1 MLSKIAKIISTIFHP
16 FIFCWFTLSILI
28 STDSHLATLD
38 KIFFWAI
45 AIIFS
50 SLATIIFVYDLK
62 SKGIIESVD
71 IDSKDER
78 IKPFLVG
85 GISNLIG
92 FLLLR
97 FFDAPHII
105 QGLLF
110 SCTAISF
117 LLLILTR
124 WWKISVHATG
134 ISVFI
139 VILNYH
145 FGRMILP
152 LYSIIVLVCLSRL
165 LLKKHTIEQV
175 MIGAMLGL
183 TVTALQLQLFR

>member
-1 MLSKIAKIISTIFHP
+1 
-16 FIFCWFTLSILI
+16 
-28 STDSHLATLD
+28 
-38 KIFFWAI
+38 
-45 AIIFS
+45 
-50 SLATIIFVYDLK
+50 
-62 SKGIIESVD
+62 
-71 IDSKDER
+71 
-78 IKPFLVG
+78 
-85 GISNLIG
+85 
-92 FLLLR
+92 
-97 FFDAPHII
+97 
-105 QGLLF
+105 LLF
-110 SCTAISF
+110 ACTAISF

-139 VILNYH
+139 VILHSH

-175 MIGAMLGL
+175 MIGALLGL